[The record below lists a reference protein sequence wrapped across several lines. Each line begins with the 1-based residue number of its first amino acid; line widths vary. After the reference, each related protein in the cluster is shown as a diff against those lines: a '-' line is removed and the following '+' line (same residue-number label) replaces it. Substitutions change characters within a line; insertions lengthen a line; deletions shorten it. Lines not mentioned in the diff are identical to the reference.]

1 MAEPQEKLYVALGY
15 LRPMFDYLIQQG
27 QEIQPL
33 LDELG
38 IQESQLSDPDLLL
51 DDSNSNEVFE
61 LVEQL
66 TGDPNVG
73 FNMGRSMQVAHLG
86 VLGMLVISCDTV
98 SDAFDLVLRYQD
110 LLGNGGV
117 VTQRQEG
124 DQMIIGFESHSART
138 EPYCRHNDEFCFA
151 GWINI
156 GKMIGGASYSPS
168 RVCLAHEPPED
179 DSAQRE
185 FFGCPVEYNAPANEI
200 YVAAEFGKIKL
211 FGGNPQLKGVLEAQ
225 AKQRLQA
232 LQGAQTDADPV
243 VAKAKQ
249 FIADSMAYG
258 IPSVDDAA
266 EQFHTSARTLQ
277 RQLEAAGKGY
287 KELVDEV
294 RADLASKYMRDA
306 ELSLLDVALML
317 GFSEQSSF
325 QRAFKRWFDQ
335 TPGQFR
341 TAMQAS

>member
-1 MAEPQEKLYVALGY
+1 MAETPENLYVALGY

-27 QEIQPL
+27 RDIQPL

-38 IQESQLSDPDLLL
+38 IEESQLSDPDILL

-61 LVEQL
+61 LVERL

-98 SDAFDLVLRYQD
+98 LDAFELVIRYQD
-110 LLGNGGV
+110 LLGNGGK
-117 VTQRQEG
+117 VTHREEG
-124 DQMIIGFESHSART
+124 DEVIIGFDPHPARG

-151 GWINI
+151 GWVNI
-156 GKMIGGASYSPS
+156 GKMIGGAGYKPN
-168 RVCLAHEPPED
+168 RVRLAHEPPADASEQE
-179 DSAQRE
+179 A
-185 FFGCPVEYNAPANEI
+185 FFGCPVEYNADCNAI
-200 YVAAEFGKIKL
+200 HVAAHFGQIKL

-243 VAKAKQ
+243 IAKTKQ
-249 FIADSMAYG
+249 FIADAMAYG

-294 RADLASKYMRDA
+294 RADLASKYMQDA

-335 TPGQFR
+335 TPGQYRAGF
-341 TAMQAS
+341 AA